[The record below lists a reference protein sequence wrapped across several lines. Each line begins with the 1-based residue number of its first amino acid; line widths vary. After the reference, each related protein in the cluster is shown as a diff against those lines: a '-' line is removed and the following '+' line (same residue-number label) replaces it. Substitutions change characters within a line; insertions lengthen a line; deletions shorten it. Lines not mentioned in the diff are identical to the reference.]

1 MFKRFLRRED
11 SSPPPIEAPA
21 VDTPQEQLGD
31 PVDIDAALAG
41 LAGKQVG
48 ASGRLYKNART
59 DLVHFVLAGVVGQD
73 FT

>member
-48 ASGRLYKNART
+48 ASGRL
-59 DLVHFVLAGVVGQD
+59 
-73 FT
+73 

>member
-1 MFKRFLRRED
+1 MLRCGGL
-11 SSPPPIEAPA
+11 PPTGQKIQQPNPG
-21 VDTPQEQLGD
+21 EQLGD